1 MTAKDEYENVL
12 KKQVKKTREFVFRG
26 KPKNEAEYE
35 VLRELYEDDCENG
48 FIYGSLVVDYNK
60 YYICVMAIQVRSGI
74 DKYITTIIE
83 VFPETVG
90 EYTGLKDKND
100 KMIFEGDIV
109 KNKWC
114 FIKGNS
120 IVRFG
125 EYKSCD
131 SSNDYQCGHLGFYLE
146 HINDFN
152 KRVFRKDIMYF
163 ANKCEII
170 GNVFDNPELLRSET
184 E

>member
-1 MTAKDEYENVL
+1 M
-12 KKQVKKTREFVFRG
+12 REILFRG
-26 KPKNEAEYE
+26 KDFSGVINHNW
-35 VLRELYEDDCENG
+35 C
-48 FIYGSLVVDYNK
+48 FGSLDTTEND
-60 YYICVMAIQVRSGI
+60 R
-74 DKYITTIIE
+74 TIIIYFDRFGNKCRIF
-83 VFPETVG
+83 VDPSTIG

-109 KNKWC
+109 KNEWC

-125 EYKSCD
+125 EYKSLD

-146 HINDFN
+146 HVSDFN
-152 KRVFRKDIMYF
+152 KRTVRKDIMYF

-170 GNVFDNPELLRSET
+170 GNVFDNPELLEGVNNA
-184 E
+184 

>member
-100 KMIFEGDIV
+100 TMIFEGDIV